1 MSNLAN
7 LIKEINDQISTV
19 STSFVYYDKETGK
32 IQKISNKK
40 EEYKDFECFK
50 IETEVVKDIILG
62 KKKSDNFV
70 VTYDLF
76 EKRLTV
82 KEASYESE
90 LGSELNSIRYKLY
103 EIPNTE
109 DSNYDVKI
117 IQDFKKKC
125 WRIKLGK
132 ETIKELKN
140 SRYNS
145 NDLIYFS
152 ITQKHNPNILYK
164 ALEIKLKELLNDEIV
179 YEFSYDWE
187 FNKSDI
193 SIYTPKFFKSYIYEV
208 IDVE

>member
-7 LIKEINDQISTV
+7 LIREINHQISTV
-19 STSFVYYDKETGK
+19 SESFVYYDKETSK
-32 IQKISNKK
+32 IQKISNKQ

-50 IETEVVKDIILG
+50 IETEAVKDIILG
-62 KKKSDNFV
+62 KKKSDNFI
-70 VTYDLF
+70 VTYDLS

-82 KEASYESE
+82 KEKTYESD
-90 LGSELNSIRYKLY
+90 LNSIRYKLY
-103 EIPNTE
+103 EVPSAK
-109 DSNYDVKI
+109 DLNYDVKI

-132 ETIKELKN
+132 ETTKELKN

-179 YEFSYDWE
+179 YEFNYDWE

-208 IDVE
+208 INDE

>member
-7 LIKEINDQISTV
+7 LIREINHQISTV
-19 STSFVYYDKETGK
+19 SESFVYYDKETSK
-32 IQKISNKK
+32 IQKISNKQ

-62 KKKSDNFV
+62 KKKSDNFI
-70 VTYDLF
+70 VTYDLS

-82 KEASYESE
+82 KEKTYESD
-90 LGSELNSIRYKLY
+90 LDSIRYKLY
-103 EIPNTE
+103 EVPSAK
-109 DSNYDVKI
+109 DLNYDVKI

-132 ETIKELKN
+132 ETTKELKN

-164 ALEIKLKELLNDEIV
+164 ALEIKLKELLNDKIV

-193 SIYTPKFFKSYIYEV
+193 SIYTPKFFKSYMYEV
-208 IDVE
+208 INDE